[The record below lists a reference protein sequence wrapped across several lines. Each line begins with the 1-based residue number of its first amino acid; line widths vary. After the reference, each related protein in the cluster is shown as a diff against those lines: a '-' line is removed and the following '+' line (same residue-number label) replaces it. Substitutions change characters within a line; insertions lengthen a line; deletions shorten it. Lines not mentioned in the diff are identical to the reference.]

1 MKYSPGEA
9 GASRPLKVQ
18 ILDPVL
24 ANQIAA
30 GEVVERPVNAAKELI
45 ENAIDAEA
53 TEITVE
59 LKGGGAQLLRISDN
73 GHGMSREDAL
83 LALERHATS
92 KLKRVEDLDEIRTL
106 GFRGEAL
113 PSIASVSRF
122 QLRTRSALDEVATR
136 VQLSGGTDLKVQSA
150 AGPVGTEIRVEEL
163 FFNVPARRKFL
174 KRAST
179 EAGYIHE
186 LVTRL
191 AIVYPGIAFRL
202 IKDGHQ
208 SIDLPRHGDLHAR
221 LYALFGARVAEALIP
236 VERAGGLRVSGFCT
250 RPGHDYSTRR
260 HLYSFVNQRYIKDK
274 AFSSAIQQ
282 AYGNQLGR
290 GRWPMAVLQLSIPP
304 SEVDVNVH
312 PAKTEVRFANE
323 GEIHD
328 ALRLAL
334 IDALKEA
341 EEPAHAPRPQRS
353 LQLAEDRA
361 KGGLDSSWLIA
372 RLESEAE
379 DVGDRGARKTAGL
392 NQAASADQAEMAAWT
407 QKITTSEG
415 IEETALNHQVRRISQ
430 DMLQRLSGA
439 GGKFDRPE
447 IETPPLSGEQPAA
460 PITSRSKTRPPL
472 LSHRPGHGSG
482 GGEPPRAPALHATT
496 AEHERHMQVS
506 NPPIPSPSARPLIGE
521 GPSDQIQIAAL
532 SPLGL
537 CGSEWWVATD
547 QEGLLALHLPTL
559 RAQLFLQRNQLI
571 KEALSPPLQSPQPL
585 PPPAQL
591 TQLAALSFT
600 LEPFT
605 EGRAL
610 LSAYPNELEVSEV
623 FHAVKALCQLKTTD
637 ITRRAL
643 AEWISK
649 QPVPVSRCAGLIR
662 AAKAGITVDPALP
675 SPVAAFSRQALLRAR
690 G

>member
-1 MKYSPGEA
+1 MKYSPGVA
-9 GASRPLKVQ
+9 GSSRPLKVQ

-136 VQLSGGTDLKVQSA
+136 VQLSGGTELKVQSA

-191 AIVYPGIAFRL
+191 AIVHPGIAFRL

-221 LYALFGARVAEALIP
+221 LYAIFGARVAEALIP
-236 VERAGGLRVSGFCT
+236 VERGGGLRVSGFCT
-250 RPGHDYSTRR
+250 RPGHDYSTQR

-341 EEPAHAPRPQRS
+341 EEPAHPSRPQRS
-353 LQLAEDRA
+353 LQLPEDRA

-372 RLESEAE
+372 RLESEVE
-379 DVGDRGARKTAGL
+379 DVADRGARKTAGL
-392 NQAASADQAEMAAWT
+392 NQPASTDHGKRATWA
-407 QKITTSEG
+407 QKVMTSEE
-415 IEETALNHQVRRISQ
+415 IEETTLNHQVRRISQ

-439 GGKFDRPE
+439 DGKLDRSKA
-447 IETPPLSGEQPAA
+447 ETPPLSAERSATQTP
-460 PITSRSKTRPPL
+460 SKSKTRPPL
-472 LSHRPGHGSG
+472 PSHRSG
-482 GGEPPRAPALHATT
+482 RGLEEGEPPRSPSLHAV
-496 AEHERHMQVS
+496 AVERERHAQA
-506 NPPIPSPSARPLIGE
+506 NDPPLSSPPARPLIGE
-521 GPSDQIQIAAL
+521 GPSDQIPIATL

-559 RAQLFLQRNQLI
+559 RAQIFLQSKQLI

-610 LSAYPNELEVSEV
+610 LSAYPSELEVSEV
-623 FHAVKALCQLKTTD
+623 LHAVKALCQLKTAE
-637 ITRRAL
+637 ITRHAL
-643 AEWISK
+643 AEWITK

-662 AAKAGITVDPALP
+662 AAKAGITIDSALP
-675 SPVAAFSRQALLRAR
+675 SPIAAFSRQALLRAR